1 MSLERAAG
9 PDCYWDGRPHATQ
22 TRQARSRPHG
32 RRADRSVS
40 AAEGGHIGSRALSS
54 SARQPMTWPRALTAC
69 AHSMD
74 VRRTRSL
81 SVVLKVAGLDV
92 TRCMLAPTMDAL
104 RCTCSRAAAP
114 ADCMRSRPCRIMV

>member
-1 MSLERAAG
+1 MAA
-9 PDCYWDGRPHATQ
+9 R
-22 TRQARSRPHG
+22 
-32 RRADRSVS
+32 
-40 AAEGGHIGSRALSS
+40 
-54 SARQPMTWPRALTAC
+54 

-74 VRRTRSL
+74 DRRTRSL

-114 ADCMRSRPCRIMV
+114 ADCMRSRPCRMINFHYRFST